1 MLTVRLTTLL
11 PATHDVLC
19 VNISHALGDA
29 GTLHR
34 IVTHLSYFYV
44 NGMEAKI
51 PEHEYPS
58 FGPHLE
64 LPEYPPDEN
73 VLYQARKIPQLKFL
87 SKAERK
93 PIRERNQQ
101 LYDNI
106 NLKLS
111 ADEIREIKK
120 EIGARVG
127 DLYHFSE
134 QDALTGWWIH
144 LLERI
149 SGPINQATYVID
161 VSVSPL
167 VPRSIC

>member
-1 MLTVRLTTLL
+1 
-11 PATHDVLC
+11 
-19 VNISHALGDA
+19 
-29 GTLHR
+29 
-34 IVTHLSYFYV
+34 
-44 NGMEAKI
+44 MEAKI
-51 PEHEYPS
+51 PENEYPS
-58 FGPHLE
+58 FAPHLE

-111 ADEIREIKK
+111 ADEIRGIKK
-120 EIGARVG
+120 EIVARVG
-127 DLYHFSE
+127 DLYHFSD

-144 LLERI
+144 LLKRI
-149 SGPINQATYVID
+149 SGPTNQATYVID

-167 VPRSIC
+167 VSRSIC